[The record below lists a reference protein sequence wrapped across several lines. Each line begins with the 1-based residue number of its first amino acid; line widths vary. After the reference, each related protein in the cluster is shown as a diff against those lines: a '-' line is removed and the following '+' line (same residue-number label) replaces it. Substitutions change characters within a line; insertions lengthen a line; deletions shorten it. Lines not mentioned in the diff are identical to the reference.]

1 MSGSTTA
8 SDSFTRSHHEVHSPP
23 PLFQLLPIPYP
34 CSSHSSHKRPWSM
47 LKTRLFL
54 ETVSVLQS
62 WFKERMEVIIDYYGE
77 EYPCYIYPDK
87 TVKENIE
94 AIAVREAP
102 SLIMTRPTFR
112 LTRPMYPCM

>member
-1 MSGSTTA
+1 
-8 SDSFTRSHHEVHSPP
+8 
-23 PLFQLLPIPYP
+23 
-34 CSSHSSHKRPWSM
+34 
-47 LKTRLFL
+47 
-54 ETVSVLQS
+54 
-62 WFKERMEVIIDYYGE
+62 MEVIIDYYGE